1 MNERHHL
8 DPSEITEK
16 HVDIQKI
23 LSNKNVKLPNFAT
36 RWVERLLHIDEVN
49 YVIYNHRTQFGLDFV
64 HAFLEGSEPHDLNI
78 TMEVIGS
85 ENIPAD
91 GHPII
96 AGNHPLGGPDGLAL
110 MGAIGYYRTDII
122 FPVTDFLMYL
132 PGPAPLFVPVDKVH
146 HNSAYAGALEK
157 AFAGENTM
165 LIFPSGLCSRKQH
178 GIIRDLEWKPTFVKK
193 AVKYQRD
200 IVPFYFDARNRNSFY
215 NIANLR
221 KRLGIKFGF
230 EMALLA
236 AEMFAQRGKH
246 LKLIIGKPIPYSTF
260 DNRHTPV
267 QWAALLREHS
277 YRLAED
283 PNAVFDPAN
292 AKS

>member
-1 MNERHHL
+1 MKERPHM
-8 DPSEITEK
+8 DPSEITQK
-16 HVDIQKI
+16 HVDIQKV
-23 LSNKNVKLPNFAT
+23 LANKNVKLPKFAV
-36 RWVERLLHIDEVN
+36 RWVERLMHIDEVN

-64 HAFLEGSEPHDLNI
+64 HAFLEGNEPHDLNI
-78 TMEVIGS
+78 QVEVIGK
-85 ENIPAD
+85 ENIPLD
-91 GHPII
+91 GNPII

-110 MGAIGYYRTDII
+110 LGAVGHYRTDLI

-146 HNSAYAGALEK
+146 HNSAYAHALEE
-157 AFAGENTM
+157 AFADDNTM
-165 LIFPSGLCSRKQH
+165 LIFPSGLCSRKQN

-200 IVPFYFDARNRNSFY
+200 IVPFYFDARARNSFY
-215 NIANLR
+215 NIANIR

-230 EMALLA
+230 EMALLP

-246 LKLIIGKPIPYSTF
+246 LRLTIGKPIPYSTF
-260 DNRHTPV
+260 DSRHTPA
-267 QWAALLREHS
+267 QWAALLREHT

-283 PNAVFDPAN
+283 PNALFEG
-292 AKS
+292 

>member
-1 MNERHHL
+1 MDTLPHI
-8 DPSEITEK
+8 DSSKITEK
-16 HVDIQKI
+16 HVNIQKV
-23 LSNKNVKLPNFAT
+23 LANKNVKLPDFAT
-36 RWVERLLHIDEVN
+36 RWVERLLHLDEVN
-49 YVIYNHRTQFGLDFV
+49 YVIYHHREQFGLDFV
-64 HAFLEGSEPHDLNI
+64 HAFLEGDGPHDLNI
-78 TMEVIGS
+78 QVEVVGS
-85 ENIPAD
+85 ENIPTD

-110 MGAIGYYRTDII
+110 MGAIGHYRTDIL

-146 HNSAYAGALEK
+146 HNGAYANALEK
-157 AFAGENTM
+157 AFGGENT
-165 LIFPSGLCSRKQH
+165 LLFFPAGLCSRKQH
-178 GIIRDLEWKPTFVKK
+178 GTIRDLEWKPTFIKK

-200 IVPFYFDARNRNSFY
+200 IVPFYFDARNRNRFY
-215 NIANLR
+215 NLANLR

-230 EMALLA
+230 EMALLP

-260 DNRHTPV
+260 DNRHTPI
-267 QWAALLREHS
+267 QWAALLREHT

-283 PNAVFDPAN
+283 PNAEFHPE
-292 AKS
+292 